1 MKKFL
6 LYVVIAF
13 IFCLFVQSEMKN
25 ELSLPYKIF
34 QFLIILFGVWA
45 LEPVVLFFIGSEPGK
60 FFIDY
65 VKLKEDF
72 NFEVH
77 LSNQRSN
84 SIIHFEFSNFGL

>member
-13 IFCLFVQSEMKN
+13 ILCLFVQSEMKN

-45 LEPVVLFFIGSEPGK
+45 LEPVVLFF
-60 FFIDY
+60 FW
-65 VKLKEDF
+65 
-72 NFEVH
+72 
-77 LSNQRSN
+77 
-84 SIIHFEFSNFGL
+84 FGTRQILY